1 MKTTFLKAQLTI
13 LLFTIVQF
21 SAKAITYPI
30 SVTLSGLQEVPANG
44 SAGTGTLTGTYDD
57 ATNKLKYT
65 ITFSGLSANTTAAHF
80 HAPAPPGIS
89 ASVLYAATG
98 FPTGVTSGSYT
109 DSIVLTSGQ
118 EDTLKMGLWYF
129 NVHTTALPGGEIRAQ

>member
-1 MKTTFLKAQLTI
+1 MKTIFLKAQLAI
-13 LLFTIVQF
+13 LLFTIIQF
-21 SAKAITYPI
+21 SANAITYPI
-30 SVTLSGLQEVPANG
+30 SVTLNGAQEVPANT
-44 SAGTGTLTGTYDD
+44 STGTATLTGTYDD

-89 ASVLYAATG
+89 APVIFAATG

-109 DSIVLTSGQ
+109 DSIVLSSGQ
-118 EDTLKMGLWYF
+118 EDTLKLGLWYF
-129 NVHTTALPGGEIRAQ
+129 NVHTTAFPGC